1 MGSGKGGSPPEQP
14 VARQAEP
21 SVDYGPMFEA
31 MGQMAA
37 MNAALQAQSM
47 DQMMAMQAMAPEP
60 TAKAEPD
67 WKARADALREKI
79 SASVTA
85 DAAAR
90 RGRESTILTSPL
102 TDEKVKT
109 TESVLTGS

>member
-1 MGSGKGGSPPEQP
+1 MGSGKGGSPPEPQVQQP
-14 VARQAEP
+14 PPE
-21 SVDYGPMFEA
+21 VDFGPMFEA
-31 MGQMAA
+31 MAEMSA
-37 MNAALQAQSM
+37 MNAAMQAQSM
-47 DQMMAMQAMAPEP
+47 DSMMLMQSMAPET

-67 WKARADALREKI
+67 WKKRADALREKI

-90 RGRESTILTSPL
+90 RGRESTIITSPL
-102 TDEKVKT
+102 TDEPVKT